1 MLSSPEP
8 SFFQVSQVIS
18 GNVFGI
24 CLHGTVGYRILNHS
38 ITSDLSFFVHCLR
51 HPVESRAMINV
62 FNPRSHDMYR
72 TENHIT
78 LLLTCKK
85 AGKSSCNA
93 VRFYT
98 VLVKKHISQ
107 TPTGSKCSDDF

>member
-8 SFFQVSQVIS
+8 PFFQVSQVIS
-18 GNVFGI
+18 GSVFGI

-78 LLLTCKK
+78 LLLACRK
-85 AGKSSCNA
+85 AGKVAAMLFASTLLWS
-93 VRFYT
+93 R
-98 VLVKKHISQ
+98 S
-107 TPTGSKCSDDF
+107 